1 MSAPASDSPLGSEV
15 HTLPEGDVQELSEE
29 SRFMLSVTLA
39 PRTGF
44 SEQNHP
50 D

>member
-1 MSAPASDSPLGSEV
+1 MSAPTSDLPLGSEV
-15 HTLPEGDVQELSEE
+15 HTQRDIQELSEE
-29 SRFMLSVTLA
+29 SRFMLSVTLT